1 LTTTI
6 EETTRSTHQ
15 EINFSLLSW
24 CLSVIPALGKLRQE
38 DHESKTNMGYTVRP
52 YLKKKRKI
60 PWAGRVAQ
68 VVECLLCKC
77 KALSSNLAP
86 ALQRMTLGSIP
97 RTETKQFFKNIFQW

>member
-52 YLKKKRKI
+52 YLKKKRKKKNSMG
-60 PWAGRVAQ
+60 WKSSSSGRV
-68 VVECLLCKC
+68 
-77 KALSSNLAP
+77 P
-86 ALQRMTLGSIP
+86 ALQV
-97 RTETKQFFKNIFQW
+97 